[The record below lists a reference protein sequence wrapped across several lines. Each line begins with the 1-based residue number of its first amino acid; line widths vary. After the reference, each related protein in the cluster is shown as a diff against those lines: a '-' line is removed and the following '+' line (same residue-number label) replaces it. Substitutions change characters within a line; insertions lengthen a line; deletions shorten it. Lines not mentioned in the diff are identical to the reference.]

1 MNFLQDDQQEPMIT
15 IENPDVQQDDVVRF
29 LQIDK
34 LEKQLDALN
43 KRVNGLYE
51 MVERIIQVNVL
62 LKRNEL
68 PAVTSGSGS
77 TVEQQQ
83 QTVDASPSPSVQQI
97 QILKSEGNLFLKG
110 KTFDLKEQLK
120 AQFGARWDTSMKM
133 WVINDASET
142 LEESVRDFLSKN
154 GRS

>member
-1 MNFLQDDQQEPMIT
+1 MIT

>member
-1 MNFLQDDQQEPMIT
+1 MNFLQDDQQEPLIT
-15 IENPDVQQDDVVRF
+15 IENPEVQQDDVVRF

-68 PAVTSGSGS
+68 PAVTSGSS
-77 TVEQQQ
+77 AEQ
-83 QTVDASPSPSVQQI
+83 QTVPSDPVQQI

-142 LEESVRDFLSKN
+142 VEESVRDFLSKN

>member
-1 MNFLQDDQQEPMIT
+1 MNFLQDDQQEPLIT
-15 IENPDVQQDDVVRF
+15 IENPEVQQDDVVRF

-34 LEKQLDALN
+34 LEKQLDAQN

-68 PAVTSGSGS
+68 PAVTSGSS
-77 TVEQQQ
+77 AEQ
-83 QTVDASPSPSVQQI
+83 QTVPSDPVQQI

-142 LEESVRDFLSKN
+142 VEESVRDFLSKN

>member
-1 MNFLQDDQQEPMIT
+1 MNFLQDDQQEPLIT
-15 IENPDVQQDDVVRF
+15 IENPEVQQDDVVRF

-68 PAVTSGSGS
+68 PAVTSGSS
-77 TVEQQQ
+77 AEQ
-83 QTVDASPSPSVQQI
+83 QTVPSDPVQQI

-120 AQFGARWDTSMKM
+120 AQFGARWDTSM
-133 WVINDASET
+133 
-142 LEESVRDFLSKN
+142 
-154 GRS
+154 